1 MPAALLAATLLTQVS
16 IAEFTPAPGPLDNPL
31 KGWAPYAFNGQAY
44 ALPHTMA
51 FHYVSWR
58 ELEPAEGDY
67 QFTKF
72 ERRWETE
79 GSRGR
84 HVILRLY
91 MDYPN
96 QPNALPTYL
105 IDQGVKQTRYV
116 TKEVGNG
123 YSPDYRDPR
132 LLAALE
138 KLIAKMGVRYNRDPR
153 VAFLQLGTL
162 GFWGEWHTWPRESLF
177 APPEVQRRVINAY
190 RRAFPNKHIM
200 ARYPGGELA
209 PMNWLG
215 FHDDMFPE
223 DTDPPAGTRSLESTF
238 LPMMRKSGLAQRWR
252 TAPIGGEMVPRAAKR
267 FLGPEW
273 ETTKRALELAHFSWV
288 GPYGPSMETLS
299 ATERT
304 RAEWMVRRMGYN
316 FVLNTAD
323 FARNPDH
330 LLVQLRGTN
339 TGVAPFYYRW
349 PVRLAY
355 IKDRGLGRVFESN
368 VDIRTWQPG
377 PFSAR
382 IKLPLP
388 QAGESG
394 VALGVIDPMTNRPA
408 IRFANTAPRIEGYT
422 VLASNLY

>member
-1 MPAALLAATLLTQVS
+1 VLLALLATS
-16 IAEFTPAPGPLDNPL
+16 ITRAEYTPAPGPLDNPL
-31 KGWAPYAFNGQAY
+31 KGWAPYAFEGQRY

-58 ELEPAEGDY
+58 DLEPTEGEY

-84 HVILRLY
+84 HLILRLY

-96 QPNALPTYL
+96 QPNALPQWL
-105 IDQGVKQTRYV
+105 ITQGVKQTRYE

-123 YSPDYRDPR
+123 WSPDYEDPR

-138 KLIAKMGVRYNRDPR
+138 RLIAKMGTRYNRDPR

-177 APPEVQRRVINAY
+177 ASNAVQRRVVNAY
-190 RRAFPNKHIM
+190 RKAFPDKHIM
-200 ARYPGGELA
+200 GRYAGGELA
-209 PMNWLG
+209 RPDWLG

-223 DTDPPAGTRSLESTF
+223 DTDPPAGTRTFEGTF
-238 LPMMRKSGLAQRWR
+238 LPVMRKSGLTQRWR

-273 ETTKRALELAHFSWV
+273 ETTKRALESAHFTWV
-288 GPYGPSMETLS
+288 GPYGPNMESLNAS
-299 ATERT
+299 ELA

-316 FVLNTAD
+316 FVLQQAE

-330 LLVQLRGTN
+330 LAIDLSGQN

-349 PVRLAY
+349 PVRIAY
-355 IKDRGLGRVFESN
+355 LRDGAIGRTFETRI
-368 VDIRTWQPG
+368 DIRTWQPG
-377 PFSAR
+377 RFSACAT
-382 IKLPLP
+382 IPLP
-388 QAGESG
+388 AAGESG
-394 VALGVIDPMTNRPA
+394 VAIGIIDPLTRRA
-408 IRFANTAPRIEGYT
+408 TVKFANTAPRIDGYT
-422 VLASNLY
+422 VLANSLY